1 MEEESYVVDYNN
13 YVKDDNVVIVVV
25 VVVAVLFLLLCSSCM
40 QPVRCFIFFPSFPAS
55 FPGLACKNL
64 PDHNISSRYNESHPY
79 VSRGNM
85 HESCQSS
92 RARIEQCICTTLAQ
106 DLSESAHR
114 SPDEMLIL

>member
-1 MEEESYVVDYNN
+1 M
-13 YVKDDNVVIVVV
+13 
-25 VVVAVLFLLLCSSCM
+25 LLLLLLLLFFFFFVHPACTLFVAS
-40 QPVRCFIFFPSFPAS
+40 FFPSFPAS

-85 HESCQSS
+85 HESCPSS

-114 SPDEMLIL
+114 SPDEMLIP

>member
-13 YVKDDNVVIVVV
+13 YVNDDNVVVVV
-25 VVVAVLFLLLCSSCM
+25 AAVLFLLLCSSCM
-40 QPVRCFIFFPSFPAS
+40 HPVRCFIFFPSFPAS

-85 HESCQSS
+85 HESCPSS

-114 SPDEMLIL
+114 STDEMLTP